1 MRSTDGPHDDWAG
14 FVDRALQAGRFTVDA
29 RERHA
34 LVQTV
39 RRHAELALSLDA
51 VAMAQPCAAK
61 DFTQVLLELA
71 RG

>member
-1 MRSTDGPHDDWAG
+1 MVRMTTGPGSWTAPC
-14 FVDRALQAGRFTVDA
+14 RQAGSQRIA

-39 RRHAELALSLDA
+39 RRHAELALPLD
-51 VAMAQPCAAK
+51 VAALAQPRAAK
-61 DFTQVLLELA
+61 DFAQVLQGLA